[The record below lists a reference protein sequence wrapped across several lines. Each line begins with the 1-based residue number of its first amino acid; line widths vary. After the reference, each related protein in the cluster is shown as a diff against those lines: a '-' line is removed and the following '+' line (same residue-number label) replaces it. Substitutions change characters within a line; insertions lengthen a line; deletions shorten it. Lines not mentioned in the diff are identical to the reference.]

1 MLEVIHLLS
10 LGLAFVSGCLLLLGL
25 IRPVLVLW
33 FLDRFNRLKVIQMYG
48 IATLILLG
56 LSYVCQ
62 VAGQYT

>member
-10 LGLAFVSGCLLLLGL
+10 LGLAVASGFLLLLGL

-33 FLDRFNRLKVIQMYG
+33 FLDRFNRLKVIQVYG

-56 LSYVCQ
+56 LSYVLRL
-62 VAGQYT
+62 VGQYF

>member
-10 LGLAFVSGCLLLLGL
+10 LGLAVASGFLLLLGL

-33 FLDRFNRLKVIQMYG
+33 FLDRFNRLKVIQVYG

-56 LSYVCQ
+56 LSYVLRL
-62 VAGQYT
+62 VGQYL